1 MKNKRLSWVFSKALQ
16 MNLSAGIYPLDGY
29 NCSVVTD
36 NVMFAVTTRIN
47 ACSNYFLLEVYD

>member
-1 MKNKRLSWVFSKALQ
+1 MFSKALQ
-16 MNLSAGIYPLDGY
+16 MNLGAGVYPLDGY